1 MIHDQSVNQTLMK
14 LGLTVLQTKIYLTI
28 IELQESEAINIS
40 RYSNVARPDVYRV
53 MPTLEKIG
61 LVEKIIASP
70 TRYRATPIEET
81 CNILLQRKKKE
92 FTNINL
98 ETALLIKNKMDKK
111 IVDEIEFPREEF
123 RLISSKTLLL
133 KKLKI
138 ENSTIKNSI
147 NCVGDW
153 NVVRGL
159 MFDHIEIY
167 ERALNKGVKI
177 RIVTE
182 KGNNFESAHKK
193 ILLKLNNHPLFKI
206 KYVTPP
212 ISIRMA
218 IYDMKKAHMCINSY
232 SDSDITPSL
241 WSNNPQFVKL
251 IAAYF
256 EEMWNQAEDA
266 I

>member
-1 MIHDQSVNQTLMK
+1 MIHDESVNQTLMK
-14 LGLTVLQTKIYLTI
+14 LGLTALQTKIYLTV
-28 IELQESEAINIS
+28 IELQESEANNIS
-40 RYSNVARPDVYRV
+40 KYSNVARPDVYRV
-53 MPTLEKIG
+53 MPTLEKMG

-70 TRYRATPIEET
+70 TRYRATPIKET
-81 CNILLQRKKKE
+81 CNILLQKKKRE
-92 FTNINL
+92 FADINL
-98 ETALLIKNKMDKK
+98 ETELLIKNVSVKK
-111 IVDEIEFPREEF
+111 SIDEIDFSKEEF
-123 RLISSKTLLL
+123 KLISSKSLLL
-133 KKLKI
+133 KRLEI

-153 NVVRGL
+153 KVVRGL
-159 MFDHIEIY
+159 MFNHLEIY
-167 ERALNKGVKI
+167 ERALNRGVKI
-177 RIVTE
+177 RILTE

-206 KYVTPP
+206 KNVAPP

-256 EEMWNQAEDA
+256 EEMWNKSEDPM
-266 I
+266 

>member
-1 MIHDQSVNQTLMK
+1 MIHEESVNQTLMK
-14 LGLTVLQTKIYLTI
+14 LGLTLLQTRIYLTV
-28 IELQESEAINIS
+28 IELQESEANNIS
-40 RYSNVARPDVYRV
+40 KYSNVARPDVYRV

-61 LVEKIIASP
+61 LIEKIIASP

-81 CNILLQRKKKE
+81 CNILLQKKKKE
-92 FTNINL
+92 FTDINL
-98 ETALLIKNKMDKK
+98 ETELLIKNAMDKK
-111 IVDEIEFPREEF
+111 NVYEIEIDCPREEF

-138 ENSTIKNSI
+138 ENSTMQNSF

-153 NVVRGL
+153 KVVRGL
-159 MFDHIEIY
+159 MFDHLEIY

-177 RIVTE
+177 RILTE
-182 KGNNFESAHKK
+182 KSEGSDHKK
-193 ILLKLNNHPLFKI
+193 ILTALNNHPLFKI

-218 IYDMKKAHMCINSY
+218 IYDMKKAHMCINSH

-256 EEMWNQAEDA
+256 EEIWNQAEDS